1 MLSTMKK
8 SMIKVF
14 LGSNLKNF
22 TNGVEELEVEATSV
36 KSLIAEMDR
45 RYPGIAD
52 ALESGFALAIDGEVI
67 ANPGY
72 EKLAEVSEVRFLSP
86 MRGG

>member
-1 MLSTMKK
+1 
-8 SMIKVF
+8 MIKVF

-22 TNGVEELEVEATSV
+22 TNGIEELELEATSV

-86 MRGG
+86 MQGG

>member
-1 MLSTMKK
+1 
-8 SMIKVF
+8 MIKVF

-36 KSLIAEMDR
+36 KFLIAEMDR

>member
-1 MLSTMKK
+1 
-8 SMIKVF
+8 MIKVF

-22 TNGVEELEVEATSV
+22 TNGMEELEVEATSV

-72 EKLAEVSEVRFLSP
+72 EKRADVSEVRFLSP
-86 MRGG
+86 LQGG

>member
-1 MLSTMKK
+1 
-8 SMIKVF
+8 MIKVF
-14 LGSNLKNF
+14 LGSNLKDF
-22 TNGVEELEVEATSV
+22 TNGVEELELEVTSV

-72 EKLAEVSEVRFLSP
+72 EKLAEVSEVRFISP
-86 MRGG
+86 MQGG

>member
-1 MLSTMKK
+1 
-8 SMIKVF
+8 MIKVF

-22 TNGVEELEVEATSV
+22 TNGVEEREVEATSV

>member
-1 MLSTMKK
+1 
-8 SMIKVF
+8 MIKVL

-72 EKLAEVSEVRFLSP
+72 EKLEDVSEVRFLSP

>member
-1 MLSTMKK
+1 
-8 SMIKVF
+8 MIKVF

-22 TNGVEELEVEATSV
+22 TNGVEELELEVTSV
-36 KSLIAEMDR
+36 KSLIAELDR
-45 RYPGIAD
+45 HYPGITD

-72 EKLAEVSEVRFLSP
+72 EKLSEGTEVQFLSS
-86 MRGG
+86 MQGGYLLF

>member
-1 MLSTMKK
+1 
-8 SMIKVF
+8 MIKVF

-22 TNGVEELEVEATSV
+22 TNVVEELEVEATSV

>member
-1 MLSTMKK
+1 
-8 SMIKVF
+8 MIKVF
-14 LGSNLKNF
+14 LGSNLKNL
-22 TNGVEELEVEATSV
+22 TNGIEELELEATSV

-67 ANPGY
+67 ANSGY

-86 MRGG
+86 MQGG

>member
-1 MLSTMKK
+1 
-8 SMIKVF
+8 MIKVI
-14 LGSNLKNF
+14 LGSNLKNL

-52 ALESGFALAIDGEVI
+52 ALESGFALAIYGEVI

-72 EKLAEVSEVRFLSP
+72 EKLEEASEVRFLSQ

>member
-1 MLSTMKK
+1 
-8 SMIKVF
+8 MIKVF

-36 KSLIAEMDR
+36 KSLINEMDR

>member
-1 MLSTMKK
+1 
-8 SMIKVF
+8 MIKVF

-52 ALESGFALAIDGEVI
+52 ALESGFALAIEGEVI

-72 EKLAEVSEVRFLSP
+72 EKLEEVTEIRFLSP
-86 MRGG
+86 MQGG

>member
-1 MLSTMKK
+1 
-8 SMIKVF
+8 MIKVI
-14 LGSNLKNF
+14 LGSNLKNI
-22 TNGVEELEVEATSV
+22 TNGLDELELEATSV

-52 ALESGFALAIDGEVI
+52 ALQSGFALAIDGEVI

-72 EKLAEVSEVRFLSP
+72 EKLNKVSEVRFLSP
-86 MRGG
+86 LKGG

>member
-1 MLSTMKK
+1 
-8 SMIKVF
+8 MIKVF

-72 EKLAEVSEVRFLSP
+72 EKLADVSEVRFLSP
-86 MRGG
+86 LQGG

>member
-1 MLSTMKK
+1 
-8 SMIKVF
+8 MIKVF

-36 KSLIAEMDR
+36 KSLIAEMER
-45 RYPGIAD
+45 QYPGIAD

-72 EKLAEVSEVRFLSP
+72 EKLEEVSEVRFLSP
-86 MRGG
+86 IRGG

>member
-1 MLSTMKK
+1 
-8 SMIKVF
+8 MIKVI
-14 LGSNLKNF
+14 LGSNLKNI
-22 TNGVEELEVEATSV
+22 TNGLDELEVEATSV

>member
-1 MLSTMKK
+1 
-8 SMIKVF
+8 MIKVF

-36 KSLIAEMDR
+36 KSLIAELDGQ
-45 RYPGIAD
+45 YPGIAD
-52 ALESGFALAIDGEVI
+52 ALESGFALAIDDEVI

>member
-1 MLSTMKK
+1 MT
-8 SMIKVF
+8 KVF
-14 LGSNLKNF
+14 LGSNLKNL

-45 RYPGIAD
+45 QFPGIAD
-52 ALESGFALAIDGEVI
+52 ALDSGFALAIDGEVI

-72 EKLAEVSEVRFLSP
+72 EKLKDVTEVRFLSP
-86 MRGG
+86 MQGG

>member
-1 MLSTMKK
+1 
-8 SMIKVF
+8 MIKVF
-14 LGSNLKNF
+14 LGSYLKNF

-72 EKLAEVSEVRFLSP
+72 ENLEEVSEVRFLSP
-86 MRGG
+86 IQGG

>member
-1 MLSTMKK
+1 
-8 SMIKVF
+8 MIKVF

-22 TNGVEELEVEATSV
+22 TNGVDELELEATSV

-45 RYPGIAD
+45 RYPGITD

-72 EKLAEVSEVRFLSP
+72 EKLEGASEVRFISQ

>member
-1 MLSTMKK
+1 
-8 SMIKVF
+8 MIKVL

-36 KSLIAEMDR
+36 KSLIVEMDR

-52 ALESGFALAIDGEVI
+52 ALESGFALAIDDEVI

>member
-1 MLSTMKK
+1 
-8 SMIKVF
+8 MIKVF

-22 TNGVEELEVEATSV
+22 TNGVEELEVEAASV
-36 KSLIAEMDR
+36 KSLIAELDGQ
-45 RYPGIAD
+45 YPGIAD

-72 EKLAEVSEVRFLSP
+72 EKLTKVSEVRFLSP
-86 MRGG
+86 LQGG

>member
-1 MLSTMKK
+1 
-8 SMIKVF
+8 MIKVF

-36 KSLIAEMDR
+36 KSLIAELD
-45 RYPGIAD
+45 YQFPGIAD
-52 ALESGFALAIDGEVI
+52 ALDSGFALAIDGEVI

-72 EKLAEVSEVRFLSP
+72 EKLKDVTEVRFLSP
-86 MRGG
+86 MQGG

>member
-1 MLSTMKK
+1 
-8 SMIKVF
+8 MIKVI
-14 LGSNLKNF
+14 LGTNLKNI
-22 TNGVEELEVEATSV
+22 TNGLDELELEATSV

-52 ALESGFALAIDGEVI
+52 ALQSGFALAIDGEVI

-72 EKLAEVSEVRFLSP
+72 EKLNKVSEVRFLSP
-86 MRGG
+86 LKGG

>member
-1 MLSTMKK
+1 
-8 SMIKVF
+8 MIKVF
-14 LGSNLKNF
+14 LEPNLKNF
-22 TNGVEELEVEATSV
+22 TNGVEELELEATSV

-52 ALESGFALAIDGEVI
+52 ALESGYALAIDGEVI

-86 MRGG
+86 LRGG

>member
-1 MLSTMKK
+1 
-8 SMIKVF
+8 MIKVF

-36 KSLIAEMDR
+36 KSLIAEMER
-45 RYPGIAD
+45 QYPGIAD
-52 ALESGFALAIDGEVI
+52 ALESGFALAIDGEMI

>member
-1 MLSTMKK
+1 
-8 SMIKVF
+8 MIKVF

-22 TNGVEELEVEATSV
+22 TNGVEELELEATSV

-52 ALESGFALAIDGEVI
+52 DLESGFALAIDGEVV

-72 EKLAEVSEVRFLSP
+72 EKLAEFSEVRFLSP
-86 MRGG
+86 MQGG

>member
-1 MLSTMKK
+1 
-8 SMIKVF
+8 MIKVF

-22 TNGVEELEVEATSV
+22 TNGMEELEVEATSV

-72 EKLAEVSEVRFLSP
+72 EKLADVSEVRFLSP
-86 MRGG
+86 MRCG